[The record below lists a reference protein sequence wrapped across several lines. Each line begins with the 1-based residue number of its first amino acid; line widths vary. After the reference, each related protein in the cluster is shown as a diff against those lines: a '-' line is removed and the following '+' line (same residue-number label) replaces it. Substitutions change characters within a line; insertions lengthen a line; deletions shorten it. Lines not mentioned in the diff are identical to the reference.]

1 MHVIHHTQGF
11 ILCSRNVREADKVF
25 YIYTRDF
32 GLVMALAKAVRKLS
46 SKLRYNLQD
55 FYYVNL
61 DLVRGREIWR
71 VTHAQKCVGDRPYL
85 LGGSVPTK
93 HNLNLNWAQNRS
105 VFLFLTNFFRLLRR
119 LVPGEEPNIELFN
132 HLVDVYKFLQED
144 AEARLLS
151 TTFLSGQG
159 DALTNTLTIA
169 CQTTPGVGFA
179 SFECLAVLRLLHHL
193 GYIAL
198 DKNMSIFVTSILD
211 KKVLSEVTDHRASL
225 IRQINDSLKE
235 TQL

>member
-1 MHVIHHTQGF
+1 MHIIHHTSGF
-11 ILCSRNVREADKVF
+11 ILNSRNVREADKVF

-32 GLVMALAKAVRKLS
+32 GLVVALAKAVRKLS

-61 DLVRGREIWR
+61 DLVRGREVWR
-71 VTHAQKCVGDRPYL
+71 VTNAERVRPPGDSPYL
-85 LGGSVPTK
+85 MGGTVPANASAFPDPIM
-93 HNLNLNWAQNRS
+93 HNQS
-105 VFLFLTNFFRLLRR
+105 VFLFLSNFFRLIRR
-119 LVPGEEPNIELFN
+119 LVPGEDPNPNLFQ
-132 HLVDVYKFLQED
+132 HLVDVYKFIRENQLRQPADDPRE
-144 AEARLLS
+144 
-151 TTFLSGQG
+151 
-159 DALTNTLTIA
+159 
-169 CQTTPGVGFA
+169 FA

-211 KKVLSEVTDHRASL
+211 KKVLSEAAGQHVSL

>member
-93 HNLNLNWAQNRS
+93 HDLNLNWVQNRS

-119 LVPGEEPNIELFN
+119 LVPGEEPNPELFN
-132 HLVDVYKFLQED
+132 HLVDVY
-144 AEARLLS
+144 S
-151 TTFLSGQG
+151 FLSSVKDPVHLPDGQG
-159 DALTNTLTIA
+159 SRIKDEF
-169 CQTTPGVGFA
+169 Q